1 MKLNVMGLVESRHQK
16 PSLRDKEDFGL
27 FMGLRDIREHVI
39 MHGDVCNLSFFKER
53 GSRGKIIL

>member
-1 MKLNVMGLVESRHQK
+1 MGLVESRDQK

-27 FMGLRDIREHVI
+27 FMGLRAIREHVI
-39 MHGDVCNLSFFKER
+39 MHGDACNLSFFKER